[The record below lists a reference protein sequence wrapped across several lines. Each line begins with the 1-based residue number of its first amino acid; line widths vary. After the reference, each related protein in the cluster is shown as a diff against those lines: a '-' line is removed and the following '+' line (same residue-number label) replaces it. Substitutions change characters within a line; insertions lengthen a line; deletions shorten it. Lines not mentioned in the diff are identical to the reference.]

1 MLGYLSSKLS
11 IFLELS
17 SLKSVLFLVQTKS
30 ADKCPS
36 IFSCQ
41 MDTIYAAVG
50 HGLLAA
56 LHPKQQQVD
65 VNRVQV
71 FSNYALYTVD

>member
-1 MLGYLSSKLS
+1 M
-11 IFLELS
+11 
-17 SLKSVLFLVQTKS
+17 S

-41 MDTIYAAVG
+41 LEDTIYAAAG

-56 LHPKQQQVD
+56 LRPKQQQVD
-65 VNRVQV
+65 VNRVQS
-71 FSNYALYTVD
+71 FSDYALYTVD